1 MDWDFFRQCS
11 FRFVIVGK
19 NEEKDR
25 QWIICESL
33 VVVKNSENLIEY

>member
-11 FRFVIVGK
+11 FRFAIGK

-25 QWIICESL
+25 LWIIYESF